1 MIAKQLI
8 NVAGALVVLGALLA
22 GVLLAALPLFLK
34 ADQTHQAAATVE
46 QGNVVYDAQVQSLRA
61 DAARFDAISADV
73 AELREQIPAD
83 AQSDDVFEIVGAAAA
98 ETGVTVVSVAAVDP
112 ETWTEP
118 AAADSDQQDAAAT
131 VPEEAAASTPAPA
144 PSAPPGAEPG
154 AEPAPDAESPRT
166 QVPFSIAVQAADPAQ
181 AVAFI
186 DALGRGPRLVSIE
199 HAALSPTTD
208 GYDLTVAALTF
219 VRLDG

>member
-83 AQSDDVFEIVGAAAA
+83 VRSDDVFEIVGAAAA
-98 ETGVTVVSVAAVDP
+98 ETGVTIVSVAAVDP

-144 PSAPPGAEPG
+144 PSAPPG